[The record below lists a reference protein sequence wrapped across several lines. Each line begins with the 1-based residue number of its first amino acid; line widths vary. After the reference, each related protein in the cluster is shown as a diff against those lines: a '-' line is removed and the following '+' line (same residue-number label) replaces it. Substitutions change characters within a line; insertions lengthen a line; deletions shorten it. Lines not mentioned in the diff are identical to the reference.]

1 LVLATVVVPSPA
13 RAASG
18 NLHQLSDAVAG
29 LRVAID
35 TRWVGAA
42 GYRPVHVTVT
52 PLRPDPAERALR
64 FELFVRRNNMRDY
77 DLSVTQEVVL
87 PAGSSRPVE
96 ATIAVPQHVAW
107 WNYMVEVREDGR
119 ELPRLGVPWT
129 PCYGSSAVEWSECFP
144 AMLVVGD
151 TLPDTGAMGEN
162 FPVQAYYQYSPR
174 ATSAPSSN
182 QLPTVTARPSSEL
195 PERWIDYSGLD
206 VVCVTLDDLAKLDQQ
221 RPRALRAILDWT
233 AAGGNLWVFGA
244 GEDWKRLGQLEQLVG
259 LPSTPDGPAPSP
271 ADAWRE
277 PGPELFGQ
285 PVRGALSSEPGFI
298 GDDWVGDAQ
307 VTEEVEIGP
316 GEGLAPG
323 DKIVRIMAGF
333 RMRPYEMGQLV
344 AFASQDDLLDGN
356 ATGWAWVFNA
366 VGRDRWLWCQR
377 HGLSFARENVDYW
390 NFLIPDVGLAPAT
403 EFCVLI
409 TLFVLAIGPLNYWL
423 LRRWRRIHL
432 LVVTIPLGAA
442 TVTLLLFAYA
452 ILADGLGT
460 RVRVRSVTRIDQRVD
475 RAVCWSR
482 ASYYAGLAPYGGL
495 AFPQDVAVIPL
506 EDFPANADRYPQ
518 SGLRQEVSWDEAQR
532 LRSGFLA
539 SRTPTQYFT
548 VRSRESRRGL
558 VLARP
563 RGKPEVIN
571 QLGTP
576 IHKVLMC
583 DEDGQS
589 YWAERVPTDGAVEL
603 SPITLSAARANLHRV
618 HQAHEPQ
625 LPEGM
630 RQYYGGGM
638 FGFSRR
644 RYWRRWG
651 GGSALVPPSQT
662 TSLLEKELRVLS
674 TPPRQGQ
681 PDPLAQPRSYVA
693 VVEQS
698 PEVALGVPS
707 AEEEESYH
715 VVFGRW

>member
-1 LVLATVVVPSPA
+1 M
-13 RAASG
+13 
-18 NLHQLSDAVAG
+18 SDPVAG

-35 TRWVGAA
+35 TTWAGAA
-42 GYRPVHVTVT
+42 GYRPVGVTVT
-52 PLRPDPAERALR
+52 PLRPSPAERVLR
-64 FELFVRRNNMRDY
+64 FELFIRRNNVRDY
-77 DLSVTQEVVL
+77 DLSVTQDVVL
-87 PAGSSRPVE
+87 PAGASRPVE
-96 ATIAVPQHVAW
+96 ATIAVPQHIAW
-107 WNYMVEVREDGR
+107 WNYRVEVREDGR
-119 ELPRLGVPWT
+119 ELPRLGVGWT
-129 PCYGSSAVEWSECFP
+129 PCYVSSAAEWSECFP

-151 TLPDTGAMGEN
+151 TLPDIQAICQLFPEGAN
-162 FPVQAYYQYSPR
+162 YQRPYQS
-174 ATSAPSSN
+174 SSVSSN
-182 QLPTVTARPSSEL
+182 HLPTVTARPSSEL

-206 VVCVTLDDLAKLDQQ
+206 VVYITLDDLAKLEQR
-221 RPRALRAILDWT
+221 RPRALRAILEWT
-233 AAGGNLWVFGA
+233 AAGGNLWIFGA
-244 GEDWKRLGQLEQLVG
+244 GDDWKRLGEIEQLVG
-259 LPSTPDGPAPSP
+259 LLD
-271 ADAWRE
+271 E
-277 PGPELFGQ
+277 
-285 PVRGALSSEPGFI
+285 GAESGS
-298 GDDWVGDAQ
+298 A
-307 VTEEVEIGP
+307 VTEERRFLP
-316 GEGLAPG
+316 
-323 DKIVRIMAGF
+323 
-333 RMRPYEMGQLV
+333 RPLQMGMVV
-344 AFASQDDLLDGN
+344 AFRRENELTVREWES
-356 ATGWAWVFNA
+356 VSSE

-377 HGLSFARENVDYW
+377 HGLSTSRENGDYW
-390 NFLIPDVGLAPAT
+390 NFLIPGVGLAPAT

-423 LRRWRRIHL
+423 LRRWGRIHL
-432 LVVTIPLGAA
+432 LVVTIPVGAA
-442 TVTLLLFAYA
+442 TVTLLLFVYA
-452 ILADGLGT
+452 VLADGLGT

-495 AFPQDVAVIPL
+495 AFPQDVAVTPL

-518 SGLRQEVSWDEAQR
+518 SGLRQEMRWDDAQR

-563 RGKPEVIN
+563 RGKPQVIN

-576 IHKVLMC
+576 IHQVLMC
-583 DEDGQS
+583 DEDGQL
-589 YWAERVPTDGAVEL
+589 YWAEGVPADGAAEL
-603 SPITLSAARANLHRV
+603 SQITLSAARANLRRV

-630 RQYYGGGM
+630 RGYYRGGM

-662 TSLLEKELRVLS
+662 TSLLEQELRVLGGA
-674 TPPRQGQ
+674 PRQGE
-681 PDPLAQPRSYVA
+681 PDPLARPRSYVA

-698 PEVALGVPS
+698 PEVALGVSS
-707 AEEEESYH
+707 ADEEESYH

>member
-1 LVLATVVVPSPA
+1 
-13 RAASG
+13 
-18 NLHQLSDAVAG
+18 VAG
-29 LRVAID
+29 LRVTID

-42 GYRPVHVTVT
+42 GYRPVRVVVT
-52 PLRPDPAERALR
+52 PLRPDPAERVLR
-64 FELFVRRNNMRDY
+64 FELFVRRSNARDH
-77 DLSVTQEVVL
+77 DLSVTQEVVI
-87 PAGSSRPVE
+87 PAGSNRPVE

-107 WNYMVEVREDGR
+107 WSYMVEVREDGR

-129 PCYGSSAVEWSECFP
+129 TCYGSSSAVEWSECFP

-151 TLPDTGAMGEN
+151 TLPDTAAMGEN
-162 FPVQAYYQYSPR
+162 FPVQAYYQYSPGG
-174 ATSAPSSN
+174 TSGPSSN
-182 QLPTVTARPSSEL
+182 QLPTVIARPSSEL

-206 VVCVTLDDLAKLDQQ
+206 VVCATLDDLAQLEQQ

-244 GEDWKRLGQLEQLVG
+244 GEDWKRLGQLEG
-259 LPSTPDGPAPSP
+259 LAELTSPPDGPSPSP
-271 ADAWRE
+271 ADTWRE
-277 PGPELFGQ
+277 PRSELFGQ
-285 PVRGALSSEPGFI
+285 PVRGALSGEPGMI
-298 GDDWVGDAQ
+298 GDYWVDDIPTA
-307 VTEEVEIGP
+307 EDIEIGP
-316 GEGLAPG
+316 DEGLPP
-323 DKIVRIMAGF
+323 DVRIIRQPPVGAKGRF
-333 RMRPYEMGQLV
+333 RLRPYAMGRLV
-344 AFASQDDLLDGN
+344 AFAGQDDLLKGD
-356 ATGWAWVFNA
+356 ATHWAWVFNT

-377 HGLSFARENVDYW
+377 HGLSTARENADYW

-423 LRRWRRIHL
+423 LRRWGRIHL

-442 TVTLLLFAYA
+442 TVTLLLFVYA

-460 RVRVRSVTRIDQRVD
+460 RVRVRSVTRIDQRHD

-495 AFPQDVAVIPL
+495 AFPQDVAVTPL

-518 SGLRQEVSWDEAQR
+518 SGLRQEMIWDEAQH

-539 SRTPTQYFT
+539 SRTPTQYLT

-558 VLARP
+558 VFARP

-576 IHKVLMC
+576 IHQVLLC
-583 DEDGQS
+583 DEDGQL
-589 YWAERVPTDGAVEL
+589 YWAERVPADGAAEL
-603 SPITLSAARANLHRV
+603 SPITLAAARANLRRV

-662 TSLLEKELRVLS
+662 TSLLEKELRVLG
-674 TPPRQGQ
+674 TPPRPGE
-681 PDPLAQPRSYVA
+681 PDPLARPRSYVA

-715 VVFGRW
+715 VVFGEW